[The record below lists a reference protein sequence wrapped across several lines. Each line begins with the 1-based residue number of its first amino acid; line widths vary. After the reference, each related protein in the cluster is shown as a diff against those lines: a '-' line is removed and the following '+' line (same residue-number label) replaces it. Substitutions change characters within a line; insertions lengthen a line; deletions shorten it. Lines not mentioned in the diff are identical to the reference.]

1 MKLAPISVEFTDE
14 QKRYLEGFA
23 AGVQMLHNGRGLS
36 GASIKATVANAEP
49 TGPDAAHVRAQDQVL
64 ASGRKLADQEKFK
77 REEHPFDAYP
87 RLKQQALT
95 NAPPSPADNFRWRY
109 YGLFYVAPAQDSYMC
124 RLRIPNGVLKHWQL
138 AGLADLAERFAG
150 PYCHVTT
157 RANIQLREISPKNA
171 VALIEGI
178 QDLGLCSRGSG
189 ADNIRNVTGSPTA
202 GIDPQELIDTR
213 EYAREWHFHILN
225 DRSLYGLPRKFNVAF
240 DGAGK
245 IAVLE
250 DTNDIAF
257 AAVDVEDGFGI
268 EPGVWFRLGI
278 GGITGHKDFAK
289 ETGIIVR
296 PADATKVADAIVRAF
311 IDTGD
316 RTNRLKARL
325 KYVIDKIGMD
335 KFLMLVE
342 QKIGHALTRV
352 RREALAPR
360 PAFDRMAHIGVHKQ
374 KQDGLNWIGVAL
386 PVGKLTCEQMRN
398 LARVAADLGD
408 GEIRLTVWQNLLIS
422 GVSDAKVET
431 AIKAVEASGLSIE
444 ASNIRAGLIA
454 CTGNAGCKFA
464 AANTKAHAAAI
475 ADWCDGRVDVD
486 SPLNIHLTGCHHSC
500 AQHYISDIGLIAAKV
515 PAGDGE
521 DTVEGYHLFAGGGF
535 GPDAEIGQEVYR
547 DLMASDAPQTVEK
560 LVKAY
565 LTHRADPSETFLT
578 FARRHDGATLR
589 KLAEEELSS

>member
-23 AGVQMLHNGRGLS
+23 AGVQMLRNGRGLS
-36 GASIKATVANAEP
+36 GASIKATVANGEP
-49 TGPDAAHVRAQDQVL
+49 TGPDAEHIRAQDEVL

-257 AAVDVEDGFGI
+257 AAVDVKDGFGI

-342 QKIGHALTRV
+342 QKLGHALTRV

-515 PAGDGE
+515 PAGDGD

-535 GPDAEIGQEVYR
+535 GPDADIGQEVYR
-547 DLMASDAPQTVEK
+547 DLRAADAPQTVEK

>member
-1 MKLAPISVEFTDE
+1 MKIETLPIDFTDE

-23 AGVQMLHNGRGLS
+23 AGVQTFRNGRGLPGGS
-36 GASIKATVANAEP
+36 SMPAQANTEP
-49 TGPDAAHVRAQDQVL
+49 VGPDAAHIKAQDQFL
-64 ASGRKLADQEKFK
+64 ASGKKLADQEKFK

-87 RLKQQALT
+87 RLEEQALN
-95 NAPPSPADNFRWRY
+95 NAPPSAADNFRWRY

-138 AGLADLAERFAG
+138 AGMADLAERLCG

-157 RANIQLREISPKNA
+157 RANLQVREIPPKNA

-178 QDLGLCSRGSG
+178 QDLGLCSRGAG
-189 ADNIRNVTGSPTA
+189 ADNIRNVTGTPTA

-213 EYAREWHFHILN
+213 EYARQWHFHILN

-257 AAVDVEDGFGI
+257 AAVEVKDGFGV

-278 GGITGHKDFAK
+278 GGITGHKDFAR
-289 ETGIIVR
+289 ETGIIVK

-316 RTNRLKARL
+316 RTNRLKARM
-325 KYVIDKIGMD
+325 KYVIDGMGMD
-335 KFLMLVE
+335 KFLVLVE
-342 QKIGHALTRV
+342 KKLGHAFTRV
-352 RREALAPR
+352 PAEALMPR

-386 PVGKLTCEQMRN
+386 PLGKVTCEQMRG
-398 LARVAADLGD
+398 LAKVAADLGD
-408 GEIRLTVWQNLLIS
+408 GDVRLTVWQNLLIS
-422 GVSDAKVET
+422 GVRDKNVSL
-431 AIKAVEASGLSIE
+431 AVAAIE
-444 ASNIRAGLIA
+444 ATGLAVKASQIRAGLIA

-464 AANTKAHAAAI
+464 ASDTKRHAADI
-475 ADWCDGRVDVD
+475 GDWCDGRVEVD
-486 SPLNIHLTGCHHSC
+486 TPLNIHLTGCHHSC

-515 PAGDGE
+515 PLGDSE

-535 GPDAEIGQEVYR
+535 GPDADIGQEVYH
-547 DLMASDAPQTVEK
+547 DLKAEETPKTVEK
-560 LVKAY
+560 LLKAY
-565 LTHRADPSETFLT
+565 LAHRASPDETFLT
-578 FARRHDGATLR
+578 FARRHDGETLR
-589 KLAEEELSS
+589 KLAESFS